1 MAKPTTTDTRL
12 AMAKDVRGIV
22 RDPGSASVSGAHL
35 RRRVWRWCVSWRNAL
50 IPLMFALAVAVAG
63 FWAVRTVDETSR
75 HALWRQLEV
84 TLNGGEQAVR
94 VYLEGQRAASLTAA
108 ADTRVVSL
116 TEALLA
122 RRGAAGDTASE
133 VRAALVGAPEQAA
146 LTEQLVE
153 VLTRHQLEGFA
164 LTAFD
169 GTILASDDE
178 ASIGSL
184 SALRAAPFMRRAF
197 DGHVSLSL
205 PQRVSIHGLSAED
218 ALAHPEHV
226 FIAEAPVVDSQG
238 RIRATLGLRS
248 LPRVVFSDVLGML
261 AFGDTGETY
270 VFNSDAV
277 MLSASRFAQALVDV
291 PISGQRVG
299 AARVDIQLVDPGSDL
314 RRGEFRKVPNAAAD
328 LPLTL
333 LARSATRGHTDAQL
347 DGYRTYHGGEVVGSW
362 RWLADLGFGIASE
375 VAVREAYD
383 LRSALH
389 TVLWVLGGL
398 LLLGALVGLV
408 YSVVVRRLRGR
419 VDRVEKLGQYRLKRK
434 IGEGGMGEVYLA
446 EHALLRRPT
455 AIKLIRTDA
464 ASNEA
469 VARFEREVQLTA
481 QLTNPHT
488 IAIFDYGR
496 TESGVFFYAM
506 EYIDGIDLELLVR
519 RDGPQCPERVAY
531 LLLGVVS
538 SLCEAHR
545 VGFVHRDIK
554 PSNIM
559 LSDAGGE
566 GDRVKVLDFGLV
578 KQIAEAGDVASDAR
592 ITADFSITG
601 TPHFLAPESAY
612 GGRNADFRS
621 DHYAVGAVAYWL
633 LTGRTLFPYSETL
646 AVIAAQCS
654 ETPKPCSAHN
664 IEVPK
669 GLEDIMLRCL
679 RKDPAERF
687 QSTEALRE
695 ALDAFER
702 TQPERWTWARAE
714 AWWRTNPP
722 VAQAPCAELD
732 PSGALDPT
740 QLAISEA

>member
-12 AMAKDVRGIV
+12 ALPKDVLGVAREQ
-22 RDPGSASVSGAHL
+22 RSASGNDVGL
-35 RRRVWRWCVSWRNAL
+35 GRRVWRWCVSWRYAL
-50 IPLMFALAVAVAG
+50 IPLLFALTVAIAG
-63 FWAVRTVDETSR
+63 LWAVRTVDETTR
-75 HALWRQLEV
+75 HGLWRQLEV

-94 VYLEGQRAASLTAA
+94 LYLEGQRAAALTAA
-108 ADTRVVSL
+108 ADARVVAL
-116 TEALLA
+116 VEALLA
-122 RRGAAGDTASE
+122 RRAAAGDTAE
-133 VRAALVGAPEQAA
+133 DVRDALAIAPEQEA
-146 LTEQLVE
+146 LQQQLIE

-169 GTILASDDE
+169 GTVLAADNE
-178 ASIGSL
+178 ASIGTH
-184 SALRAAPFMRRAF
+184 SALRAEPFMRRAF
-197 DGHVSLSL
+197 DGYVALSL
-205 PQRVSIHGLSAED
+205 PQRVSIHGLNAED

-226 FIAEAPVVDSQG
+226 FIAEAPVKDSQG
-238 RIRATLGLRS
+238 KIRATLGLRS

-261 AFGDTGETY
+261 AFGDSGETF

-277 MLSASRFAQALVDV
+277 MLSASRFAHALADV
-291 PISGQRVG
+291 PIAGQVVG
-299 AARVDIQLVDPGSDL
+299 GARVDIQLADPGSDL
-314 RRGEFRKVPNAAAD
+314 LEADANVPSASTEW
-328 LPLTL
+328 PLTL

-347 DGYRTYHGGEVVGSW
+347 EGYRSYHGGEVVGSW

-383 LRSALH
+383 LRSGLH

-398 LLLGALVGLV
+398 LLFGALVGFV

-419 VDRVEKLGQYRLKRK
+419 VDRVEKLGQYHLKRK
-434 IGEGGMGEVYLA
+434 IGEGGMGAVYLA

-455 AIKLIRTDA
+455 AVKMIRAAA
-464 ASNEA
+464 ASDEA
-469 VARFEREVQLTA
+469 IARFEREVQLTA

-519 RDGPQCPERVAY
+519 RYGPQCPERVAY

-538 SLCEAHR
+538 SLREAHR

-578 KQIAEAGDVASDAR
+578 KQVVDDSAITQDAKL
-592 ITADFSITG
+592 TGEFAITG
-601 TPHFLAPESAY
+601 TPHFLAPEAIR
-612 GGRNADFRS
+612 GGRHADFRS

-633 LTGRTLFPYSETL
+633 LTGHTLFPYDETL
-646 AVIAAQCS
+646 AVIAAQCT
-654 ETPKPCSAHN
+654 ETPPTCRAHDV
-664 IEVPK
+664 EVPE
-669 GLEDIMLRCL
+669 GLEAIMLRCL
-679 RKDPAERF
+679 RKDPDERF
-687 QSTEALRE
+687 QSTEELYE

-714 AWWRTNPP
+714 AWWQTKLTVPP
-722 VAQAPCAELD
+722 DDFSHLD
-732 PSGALDPT
+732 PSGALEPT
-740 QLAISEA
+740 QLAALKA